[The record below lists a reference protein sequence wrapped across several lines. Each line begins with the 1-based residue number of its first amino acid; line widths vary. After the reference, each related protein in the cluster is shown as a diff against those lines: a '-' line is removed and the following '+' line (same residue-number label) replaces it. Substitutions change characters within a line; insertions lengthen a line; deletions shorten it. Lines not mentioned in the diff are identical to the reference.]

1 MKTTMICVIAFLAAL
16 PCRSESLG
24 NAEGRK
30 VRVWA
35 PHRVYGTLA
44 AFDRDTITVEMEG
57 SKERQ
62 VIPRKEIQKFEVR
75 RTHKKRVG
83 LVAAGAGAGLLAG
96 LTAVLVSDCGAAL
109 YQTPAARADCRP
121 ATGGHDAGLVA
132 AGTALGAGITALLTR
147 ELWADVDYG
156 HVAVG
161 VLPTAH
167 GAQMRL
173 ALRF

>member
-1 MKTTMICVIAFLAAL
+1 MKTTMIYLLAFLAAL

-24 NAEGRK
+24 AAERRK

-44 AFDRDTITVEMEG
+44 AFDHDTITVEMEG
-57 SKERQ
+57 SKERR
-62 VIPRKEIQKFEVR
+62 VLPRKEIQKFEVR
-75 RTHKKRVG
+75 RSHKAHVG

-96 LTAVLVSDCGAAL
+96 LTAALATDCAVTN
-109 YQTPAARADCRP
+109 YYEPRPDCRP
-121 ATGGHDAGLVA
+121 ATGGHYAALAA

-156 HVAVG
+156 RLAVG

-167 GAQMRL
+167 GAQVKL